1 MGTARQ
7 RQAGTEAGTQAEAAG
22 ERSLL
27 PVLGVVVVLAAV
39 LERCLSLFGGPK
51 TYILCDGLAELSG
64 RLEQE
69 ASRNRWALLA
79 GLVLSVTALAL
90 SRLRRG
96 RVLPVL
102 MLSSV
107 LVLVVVAD
115 DCAAR
120 ADAVALQ
127 ISASQTCEEPT
138 TVYDTSR
145 GWFHF
150 DPFGQAP

>member
-1 MGTARQ
+1 M
-7 RQAGTEAGTQAEAAG
+7 
-22 ERSLL
+22 
-27 PVLGVVVVLAAV
+27 PGVAVVLAAV
-39 LERCLSLFGGPK
+39 LERFLSLSGAGQ
-51 TYILCDGLAELSG
+51 TYILCDGPAELAG

-79 GLVLSVTALAL
+79 GLVLAVAALAF

-107 LVLVVVAD
+107 LLLVVAAD

-120 ADAVALQ
+120 ADAVAAR

-150 DPFGQAP
+150 DPFGLVP